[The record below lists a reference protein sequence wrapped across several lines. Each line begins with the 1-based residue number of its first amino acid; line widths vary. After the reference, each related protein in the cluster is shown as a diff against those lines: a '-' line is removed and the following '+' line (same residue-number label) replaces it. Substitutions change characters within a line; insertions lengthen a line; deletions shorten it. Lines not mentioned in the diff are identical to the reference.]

1 LSLARQ
7 HAHRSGA
14 AQILRELGG
23 LAWAQGQFEQ
33 AQRFLNEAL
42 DSLYRLG
49 DEREVALTR
58 QELGILARVYSL

>member
-1 LSLARQ
+1 V
-7 HAHRSGA
+7 
-14 AQILRELGG
+14 
-23 LAWAQGQFEQ
+23 QGQFEQ